1 MWSEDWER
9 ILMDTH
15 IFLEDQ
21 AFETSSSKSEV
32 ISFNKKQAVLSAKI
46 FQKNQEIQDMYMFGL
61 IYSLLMFLVLF
72 LIN

>member
-32 ISFNKKQAVLSAKI
+32 ISFNKKQAVLSA
-46 FQKNQEIQDMYMFGL
+46 
-61 IYSLLMFLVLF
+61 
-72 LIN
+72 